1 MSGRR
6 VRAQDAL
13 SPMYD
18 WRRRRTPIEQEA
30 VARIGLQGH
39 FHLVHLRDGVVI
51 EEREFPNLIVNAGL
65 AAVAGLIIAT
75 GHTNAF
81 DYIAIGT
88 GTTAPAAGN
97 TTLETEITTGG
108 GARALATLS
117 RVTTTVTN
125 DSSRLVKTFTFTS
138 SFAVTEAGV
147 FDTSAAGTMLC
158 RQTFTAINV
167 VSTDTL
173 AVTYTIAVA

>member
-1 MSGRR
+1 MTT
-6 VRAQDAL
+6 RAQSVF
-13 SPMYD
+13 SPMYG
-18 WRRRRTPIEQEA
+18 WRPRVKPAGVFHFVHRRADGT
-30 VARIGLQGH
+30 
-39 FHLVHLRDGVVI
+39 LV
-51 EEREFPNLIVNAGL
+51 EERDVPNLIVSAGL
-65 AAVAGLIIAT
+65 AALAGLSIAT

-88 GTTAPAAGN
+88 GVTAPVAGN
-97 TTLETEITTGG
+97 TTLGTEITTGG

-125 DSSRLVKTFTFTS
+125 DTARLVKTFTFTS

-147 FDTSAAGTMLC
+147 LDSAAVGTLLC

-167 VSTDTL
+167 VSTETL
-173 AVTYTIAVA
+173 EVTYSIQGLPT

>member
-1 MSGRR
+1 MKA
-6 VRAQDAL
+6 RAG
-13 SPMYD
+13 
-18 WRRRRTPIEQEA
+18 
-30 VARIGLQGH
+30 VGGV
-39 FHLVHLRDGVVI
+39 FHIQHIRDGRVIDERVVH
-51 EEREFPNLIVNAGL
+51 NLVVNAGL
-65 AAVAGLIIAT
+65 AALAGLTIAT

-88 GTTAPAAGN
+88 GTTAPAAAN
-97 TTLETEITTGG
+97 TALQAEISTGG

-125 DSSRLVKTFTFTS
+125 DSAQLVKTFTFTS

-147 FDTSAAGTMLC
+147 FDSSAAGTMLC

-167 VSTDTL
+167 VNTDTL
-173 AVTYTIAVA
+173 AVTYTVTYVAA